1 MLRAIMQAI
10 EFTSSLDEQEAFFR
24 NFVYNTPAVI
34 CNHYLRGDFQ
44 QGINSENTSQ
54 RGVWISLLNLK
65 NRKLLVK
72 AISL

>member
-1 MLRAIMQAI
+1 MQAT
-10 EFTSSLDEQEAFFR
+10 EFTSSLDEQETFFR
-24 NFVYNTPAVI
+24 NFVYNAPDVI
-34 CNHYLRGDFQ
+34 RNHYLRGDFQ

-65 NRKLLVK
+65 TRKSLVK